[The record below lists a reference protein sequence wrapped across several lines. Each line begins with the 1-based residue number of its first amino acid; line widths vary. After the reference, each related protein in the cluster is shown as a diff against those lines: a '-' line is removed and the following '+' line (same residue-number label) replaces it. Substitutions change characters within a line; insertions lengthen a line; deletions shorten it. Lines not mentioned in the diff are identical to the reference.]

1 MDQSQLAAL
10 LETAR
15 LAATRAGKLLRDRWR
30 EPHTLTQ
37 KGFRDWVTDAD
48 LASQDLIT
56 AVIGQRHPSHG
67 FLPEETSAALPQSG
81 DVMWVIDPID
91 GTTNF
96 SRRQPNIGISIAA
109 VWQETVQVGV
119 ILDPLR
125 DELFSATRDA
135 PARCNEQPIEVS
147 TTRDLIHS
155 VVAFDW
161 AHNPQE
167 RQATLDVL
175 QNLGHE
181 VQTLR
186 AIGSAALGLAWVAAG
201 RLDAYW
207 NWHLNAWDFAAGAL
221 IIGQAGGRC
230 SHPDGHS
237 LHPLSRAS
245 ACLAS
250 NGILHRPYQDLL
262 RKKPPPSP

>member
-1 MDQSQLAAL
+1 MDQPQLTTL

-15 LAATRAGKLLRDRWR
+15 LAAKEAGKLLRERWR
-30 EPHTLTQ
+30 EPRTLTQ

-48 LASQDLIT
+48 MASQDVIT
-56 AVIGQRHPSHG
+56 AFIGQRHPSHG
-67 FLPEETSAALPQSG
+67 FLPEEASVDLPRSG
-81 DVMWVIDPID
+81 DVLWVIDPID

-96 SRRQPNIGISIAA
+96 SRQQPNIAISIAA
-109 VWQETVQVGV
+109 VSQDAVQVGV

-125 DELFSATRDA
+125 DELFSAARHA
-135 PARCNEQPIEVS
+135 PARCNGKLIQAS
-147 TTRDLIHS
+147 TTRDLIRS

-161 AHNPQE
+161 AHSPDE

-186 AIGSAALGLAWVAAG
+186 AIGTAALALAWVAAG

-221 IIGQAGGRC
+221 LVQQAGGRC
-230 SHPDGHS
+230 SDPEGHS
-237 LHPLSRAS
+237 LHPLSLAS

-250 NGILHRPYQDLL
+250 NGILHGAYQDLL
-262 RKKPPPSP
+262 LKKPPPAL